1 MEGRRRA
8 VTEEAIA
15 RIREMIIAG
24 QLGPGDRLPREGDLA
39 VALGLGRSSLRE
51 AVRALTLAGVLET
64 RQGSGTYVTSLSPSR
79 LLEPAGQA
87 VPLLPAEGALQLFDV
102 RRMLEPAATE
112 LAAARMDEAR
122 LQELHGLLVR
132 CEEAAEVVDRVAL
145 PAADQEFHRCIVE
158 AVGNPFLKSLHEN
171 LARGTIQARVWRTDV
186 DGDATRAIITQHR
199 DIYAALEGR
208 DPALARMAA
217 TNHLLSSEAFLRRAL
232 ASRTGAVGAAPGRNG
247 RGSQPRSRGPA

>member
-1 MEGRRRA
+1 MEGARRA
-8 VTEEAIA
+8 ITEEAIA

-39 VALGLGRSSLRE
+39 AALGMGRSSLRE
-51 AVRALTLAGVLET
+51 AVRVLTLAGVLET
-64 RQGSGTYVTSLSPSR
+64 RQGAGTYVTRLSPSR

-122 LQELHGLLVR
+122 LQELHRLLVR

-145 PAADQEFHRCIVE
+145 PAADQDFHSCIVE

-171 LARGTIQARVWRTDV
+171 LIRGTIQARVWRTDV
-186 DGDATRAIITQHR
+186 DAAATRAIITQHR
-199 DIYAALEGR
+199 DIYAAIEGR
-208 DPALARMAA
+208 DPALARTAA

-232 ASRTGAVGAAPGRNG
+232 ASRTGAVGAAPGRN
-247 RGSQPRSRGPA
+247 